1 MDIQQTA
8 EVLAVL
14 QVAYPHFYKGFNE
27 NDVEDAIHLWAN
39 IFAEDDFS
47 VVKAAVISLVSSNP
61 NQYPPVIG
69 SVKLAV
75 QRLVSPAETTE
86 SEAWEKV
93 RKAASN
99 SAYGSVEEFAK
110 LPPLIQK
117 IVGSPSA
124 LKEIGFAETSALS
137 VLQSNFM
144 RSYREKSAREREN
157 ARMPESVRRLG
168 QEQRKQLKG
177 E

>member
-1 MDIQQTA
+1 MKKQ
-8 EVLAVL
+8 EVD
-14 QVAYPHFYKGFNE
+14 G
-27 NDVEDAIHLWAN
+27 IISLWAS
-39 IFAEDDFS
+39 IFAQDDYLI
-47 VVKAAVISLVSSNP
+47 VKAAVISLVSSNP

-69 SVKLAV
+69 TVKAAV
-75 QRLVSPAETTE
+75 QRLVSPVEMTE

-117 IVGSPSA
+117 VVGSPSA

-144 RSYREKSAREREN
+144 RSYREKAAWEREN

-168 QEQRKQLKG
+168 QEQRKQIEG
-177 E
+177 GN